1 MVRRSSPQNSRPGR
15 PRPRAVDS
23 PKSGAASPNA
33 GGIDEGNAARR
44 LDSADESSE
53 TESATL
59 TEAQLQ
65 SRAAEASAAEDRTW
79 IERARYGDEAA
90 FGSLVQKYQDRAI
103 AIARNFVLNEETAR
117 DVAQEGFLRV
127 YRNLDRYDPTHRFY
141 TWFYRI
147 LVHLAID
154 RTRRRKRVQEL
165 LRQRALEPMG
175 TPEDPSAPLE
185 SHDLRRQVSEVLAGL
200 PDKYRVLLV
209 LRDLEGFT
217 SKEISEISG
226 SNHATVRWRLHRA
239 RQIFREA
246 WEGAGFEVTGGPV
259 TSRED
264 DPVDGD

>member
-1 MVRRSSPQNSRPGR
+1 MVRRADSSLPADSFQKDASSRPD
-15 PRPRAVDS
+15 AV
-23 PKSGAASPNA
+23 
-33 GGIDEGNAARR
+33 
-44 LDSADESSE
+44 
-53 TESATL
+53 
-59 TEAQLQ
+59 LQ
-65 SRAAEASAAEDRTW
+65 SRAAEASAAEDRKW
-79 IERARYGDEAA
+79 IEQARYGDEAA

-127 YRNLDRYDPTHRFY
+127 YRNLHRYDPTHRFY

-165 LRQRALEPMG
+165 LRQRALEPMAS
-175 TPEDPSAPLE
+175 PEDPSSPLE
-185 SHDLRRQVSEVLAGL
+185 ILDLRRQVSTILSEL

-239 RQIFREA
+239 RQIFRES
-246 WEGAGFEVTGGPV
+246 WEAAGYDVIGGPV
-259 TSRED
+259 TADDDLDSDSR
-264 DPVDGD
+264 